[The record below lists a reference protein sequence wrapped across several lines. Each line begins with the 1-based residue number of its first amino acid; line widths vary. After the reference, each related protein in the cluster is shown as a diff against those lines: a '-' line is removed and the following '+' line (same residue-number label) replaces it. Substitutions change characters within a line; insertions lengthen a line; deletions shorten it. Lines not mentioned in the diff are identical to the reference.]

1 MNDPKIGRV
10 VHELNN
16 ALTIIA
22 GELELLEA
30 SLDDC
35 ASNRIALQNI
45 REALK
50 RSAALVKEL
59 L

>member
-1 MNDPKIGRV
+1 MNERDTRRI

-22 GELELLEA
+22 GELELLE
-30 SLDDC
+30 SSIDDC
-35 ASNRIALQNI
+35 ASSRLALENI

-50 RSAALVKEL
+50 RSAALVREL

>member
-1 MNDPKIGRV
+1 MSDPDIRRV
-10 VHELNN
+10 VHDLNN

-30 SLDDC
+30 SIDDC
-35 ASNRIALQNI
+35 ASNRIALENI

-50 RSAALVKEL
+50 RSAALVREL